1 MAEVTSDSSSAE
13 DERERAWMRA
23 SYVRGLVVE
32 ASERSDS
39 MRSFWACSVLNLGRS
54 GVAVEVG

>member
-1 MAEVTSDSSSAE
+1 MAEVTSDSSSADE
-13 DERERAWMRA
+13 ERERAWMRA

-39 MRSFWACSVLNLGRS
+39 MRSF
-54 GVAVEVG
+54 